1 MIAKKG
7 ILTEKNTLIVDN
19 LRKPKNIWIS
29 DGSGSFKKI
38 NLKTL
43 INLQKNYKKL
53 MNKKAI
59 ILGAGPAGLVTGWLL
74 SKVDG

>member
-19 LRKPKNIWIS
+19 LRKPKKIYGVS

-43 INLQKNYKKL
+43 INLQKK
-53 MNKKAI
+53 I
-59 ILGAGPAGLVTGWLL
+59 I
-74 SKVDG
+74 KN